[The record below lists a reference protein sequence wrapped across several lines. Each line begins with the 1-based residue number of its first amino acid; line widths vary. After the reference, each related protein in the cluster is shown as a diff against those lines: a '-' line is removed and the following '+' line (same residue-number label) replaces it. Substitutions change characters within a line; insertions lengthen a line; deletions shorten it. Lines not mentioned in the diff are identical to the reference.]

1 MFCNKCGAQLNDD
14 ATFCPQCGNRVG
26 GNNYSSSNSG
36 FDQAADAARGAV
48 NRVGGEFRNAIND
61 IQNPGAYGGRLKTDR
76 SLLVYILLTVL
87 TCGIYGFYFIYTL
100 ARDVNTVCAGD
111 GKHTNGLLM
120 LMLLSL
126 VTCGVYSLIW
136 YYQLGNRLQEN
147 APRYGCTFSEN
158 GTTVLLWM
166 VVGSLL
172 CGLGGFIAMNII
184 INNTNT
190 LCARYN
196 AVNGL

>member
-26 GNNYSSSNSG
+26 GSG

-48 NRVGGEFRNAIND
+48 NRAGGEFRNAIND
-61 IQNPGAYGGRLKTDR
+61 IQNPGSNYGGRLKTDR
-76 SLLVYILLTVL
+76 SLLVYILLNLV
-87 TCGIYGFYFIYTL
+87 TCGIYGLYFIYSL

-111 GKHTNGLLM
+111 GKNTNGLLM
-120 LMLLSL
+120 LILLTI
-126 VTCGVYSLIW
+126 VTCGIYSLVW

-147 APRYGCTFSEN
+147 APRYGCSFTEN

-172 CGLGGFIAMNII
+172 CGIGSFIAMNII

-190 LCARYN
+190 LCSRYN